1 MEKIKLILV
10 DDEVLFR
17 KGIAYLLQSEKN
29 IEVVFEAEN
38 GEELINYLRLTH
50 DFPDVILMDLKMPIL
65 NGVEATKIINKEFP
79 NLKIIAL
86 TSYNTEAFIA
96 NIIEVG
102 ASSYIVKNATPAKML
117 LAINKVYEK
126 GFYYDD
132 LVYSVIQKGITQNG
146 GIKSNLDSDF
156 LTKREAEILQLICEQ
171 MSSSEIGDKLFI
183 SSRTVEGHRNNI
195 LLKTGC
201 KNIAGLVVYA
211 IKNKLVALDTISLNN
226 K

>member
-29 IEVVFEAEN
+29 IEVVFEAEK

>member
-1 MEKIKLILV
+1 MEKIKIVLV

-17 KGIAYLLQSEKN
+17 KGIAYLLQNEKN

-38 GEELINYLRLTH
+38 GAELIDYLRVTH

-65 NGVEATKIINKEFP
+65 NSVEATKIINKEFP

-96 NIIEVG
+96 NIIDVG
-102 ASSYIVKNATPAKML
+102 ASSYIVKNATPAQML
-117 LAINKVYEK
+117 HAINEVYSK

-132 LVYSVIQKGITQNG
+132 VVYSVIQKGITANS

-171 MSSSEIGDKLFI
+171 MSSIEIGEKLFI

-211 IKNKLVALDTISLNN
+211 IKNKLVALDTIVIHN

>member
-29 IEVVFEAEN
+29 IEVVFEAEK

-102 ASSYIVKNATPAKML
+102 ASTYIVKNATPAKML